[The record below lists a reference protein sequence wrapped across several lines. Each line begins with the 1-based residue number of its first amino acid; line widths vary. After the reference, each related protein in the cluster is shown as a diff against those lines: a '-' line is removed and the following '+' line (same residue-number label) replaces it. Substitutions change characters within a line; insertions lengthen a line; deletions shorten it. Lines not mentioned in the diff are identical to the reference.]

1 MGPLSS
7 PAPPGAGL
15 PLASD
20 YTAFVRRH
28 ALVLLA
34 LVVLGLAVG
43 LGVSAT
49 GTRTWSA
56 SASVALTPV
65 PVYVMPTVDE
75 LSPPEVSIDTDAQL
89 LRSPAVLAAV
99 GDALGTDPAASEQHL
114 SVTASA
120 GSHVLHVTVSGADPV
135 KVSRAADAAAV
146 ALVDVRR
153 ESLGSLSN
161 DQVRQLR
168 FLVLAQEALLA
179 RQQARRVVVASTDD
193 LFADLQQLR
202 TRLDE
207 VRDARATPGQVIA
220 PAPERARAD
229 YPNTEVPLT
238 SGAALGLLA
247 GCLAGVARDRLRPRR
262 HDRLRGARPV
272 LRRPL
277 TLPFEENTHVA

>member
-1 MGPLSS
+1 MGALSTS
-7 PAPPGAGL
+7 GPAAGL
-15 PLASD
+15 PVASD
-20 YTAFVRRH
+20 YTRFVRRH
-28 ALVLLA
+28 AV
-34 LVVLGLAVG
+34 VVLGLVALGLVAG
-43 LGVSAT
+43 LGVSLT

-56 SASVALTPV
+56 TTSVALAPV

-75 LSPPEVSIDTDAQL
+75 LAPPEVSIDTDAQL
-89 LRSPAVLAAV
+89 LRSPTVLAAV
-99 GDALGTDPAASEQHL
+99 GEALGTSPAASEQHL

-135 KVSRAADAAAV
+135 KVARAADAAATTF
-146 ALVDVRR
+146 VDVRR

-168 FLVLAQEALLA
+168 FLVLAQDALLA

-207 VRDARATPGQVIA
+207 VRDARATPAQVIA
-220 PAPERARAD
+220 PAPDRGRAD

-247 GCLAGVARDRLRPRR
+247 GCVAGAARDRF
-262 HDRLRGARPV
+262 RGAGLPLRRS
-272 LRRPL
+272 LRRPIR
-277 TLPFEENTHVA
+277 LPFQENAHVA